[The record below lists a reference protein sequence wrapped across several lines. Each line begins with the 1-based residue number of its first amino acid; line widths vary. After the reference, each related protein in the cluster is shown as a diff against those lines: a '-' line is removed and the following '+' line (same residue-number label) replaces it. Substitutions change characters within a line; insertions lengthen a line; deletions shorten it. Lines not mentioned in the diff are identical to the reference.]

1 MRSRSH
7 VASKRAND
15 EHAQQADHGYA
26 ARRRKRGSRPP
37 FPKEIHIKH
46 PFASTNDPVL
56 RPVRR
61 GFLQASGLVLS
72 GTAIALLAGRE
83 ALATEVQDVTALR
96 RGIDETHRR
105 FEDMFNR
112 GDAAGAARQLYTRDA
127 RILPPGA
134 ETVQGRDRIAEY
146 WAAAAAAPQT
156 GVRRVE
162 LSTLDLQPLGD
173 GAYEIGRATLTLAS
187 GQRVTPRYFVVWKQ
201 EDGAWR
207 RREDI
212 WNMDTA

>member
-1 MRSRSH
+1 MTRCPPCEQAPMRSRSH

-15 EHAQQADHGYA
+15 EHAQQADQ
-26 ARRRKRGSRPP
+26 
-37 FPKEIHIKH
+37 EIHMKY
-46 PFASTNDPVL
+46 PFASKNDPVL

-61 GFLQASGLVLS
+61 GFRQASGLVRS

-127 RILPPGA
+127 RILP
-134 ETVQGRDRIAEY
+134 
-146 WAAAAAAPQT
+146 AAAAPQT

>member
-1 MRSRSH
+1 M
-7 VASKRAND
+7 
-15 EHAQQADHGYA
+15 
-26 ARRRKRGSRPP
+26 
-37 FPKEIHIKH
+37 KH

-96 RGIDETHRR
+96 RGIDATHRR

-146 WAAAAAAPQT
+146 WATAAAAPRT

>member
-1 MRSRSH
+1 QRRPLRRVGAAPDPRSGSQGRVQAAAQRMMSTILRD
-7 VASKRAND
+7 VA
-15 EHAQQADHGYA
+15 
-26 ARRRKRGSRPP
+26 
-37 FPKEIHIKH
+37 
-46 PFASTNDPVL
+46 
-56 RPVRR
+56 
-61 GFLQASGLVLS
+61 
-72 GTAIALLAGRE
+72 AI
-83 ALATEVQDVTALR
+83 R

-105 FEDMFNR
+105 FEDAFNR
-112 GDAAGAARQLYTRDA
+112 GDAAGAARLLYTRDA

-134 ETVQGRDRIAEY
+134 ETVQGRDKIAEY

-173 GAYEIGRATLTLAS
+173 GAYEIGRATLTLAN
-187 GQRVTPRYFVVWKQ
+187 GQRVRPRYFVVWNH

-212 WNMDTA
+212 WNMDTT